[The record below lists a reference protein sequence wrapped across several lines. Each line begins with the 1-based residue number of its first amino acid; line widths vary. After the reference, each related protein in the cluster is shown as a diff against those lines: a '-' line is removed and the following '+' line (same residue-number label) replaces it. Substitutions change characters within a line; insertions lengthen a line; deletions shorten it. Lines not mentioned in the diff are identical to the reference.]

1 MPASQ
6 KTLKIKGDCDYSLRL
21 EMTFKFRV
29 ILCFSLFL
37 CLLGGVSAAE
47 KEIVWN
53 SFRKHLGLNVQDTT
67 LAEVLGGIQR
77 ETGWQVRL
85 QPGLNRPVSVKFK
98 PKPIDE
104 ALRLI
109 LGDLRYTLIAR
120 PGQPGKLEIRLN
132 AKADAETEP
141 MAEPVP
147 KPKIAANQLAVIFRP
162 GQDAAALAKRF
173 NADLL
178 GFIKIANVAQLKF
191 TDPRAMAAA
200 RQAMAELG
208 VTEMIDDVHLYPRP
222 ATPVLVAG
230 AAGVLPVSVRPEEVD
245 TKGQLII
252 GLIDTAVQPAEL
264 DQPGFLLPALSMA
277 DSFTP
282 PNHSPTH
289 GTSMA
294 GIVLRGLANKDLGVQ
309 NSPVRILPV
318 DVFGA
323 SANANSFNIANGI
336 TEAVN
341 NGATIINLS
350 LGGYQA
356 SPLLQRII
364 ATHHKN
370 GVLFVGAAGNE
381 PVTTLHFPAAHPQVM
396 AVTATRPNGELTAY
410 ANRGNFID
418 VAARG
423 THPVRFCKRTYAV
436 TGTSAS
442 SAYVSGL
449 AAGLASHH
457 QKKPRE
463 IRELIIENRPFVPPK
478 PKEEEKN

>member
-1 MPASQ
+1 MSC
-6 KTLKIKGDCDYSLRL
+6 KI
-21 EMTFKFRV
+21 RV
-29 ILCFSLFL
+29 ILCFSLFPS
-37 CLLGGVSAAE
+37 LLGGVFGAE
-47 KEIVWN
+47 NEIVWN
-53 SFRKHLGLNVQDTT
+53 SFRKQLSLNAQDTT
-67 LAEVLGGIQR
+67 LVEVLGGIQR

-98 PKPIDE
+98 TKPVDE
-104 ALRLI
+104 ALRFL
-109 LGDLRYTLIAR
+109 LGDLRYTLTAR
-120 PGQPGKLEIRLN
+120 PGEPGKLEVHEGLI
-132 AKADAETEP
+132 KADTEP

-147 KPKIAANQLAVIFRP
+147 KPKVLSNQLAVVFRP

-208 VTEMIDDVHLYPRP
+208 VTDIIDDVHLYPRP
-222 ATPVLVAG
+222 SQPVLVAG
-230 AAGVLPVSVRPEEVD
+230 GAGVLPITVRPEEVD

-252 GLIDTAVQPAEL
+252 GLIDTAVQPAGP
-264 DQPGFLLPALSMA
+264 DQPGFLLPTLSMA
-277 DSFTP
+277 DPFTP
-282 PNHSPTH
+282 PAHSPTH

-294 GIVLRGLANKDLGVQ
+294 GIVLRGLGNKDLGVQ
-309 NSPVRILPV
+309 NSPIRILPV

-323 SANANSFNIANGI
+323 KGNANSFHIANGI

-341 NGATIINLS
+341 QGASIINLS

-356 SPLLQRII
+356 SSLLQRII
-364 ATHHKN
+364 ATHHDN
-370 GVLFVGAAGNE
+370 GVLFVGAAGND
-381 PVTTLHFPAAHPQVM
+381 PVTTPHFPAAHPQVM
-396 AVTATRPNGELTAY
+396 AVTATRPNGKLAAY

-423 THPVRFCKRTYAV
+423 THPVRFGNRTYAV

-478 PKEEEKN
+478 VENESKD

>member
-1 MPASQ
+1 M
-6 KTLKIKGDCDYSLRL
+6 TYKI
-21 EMTFKFRV
+21 RV
-29 ILCFSLFL
+29 ILCFSAFL
-37 CLLGGVSAAE
+37 CLTGDVFGAE
-47 KEIVWN
+47 KEIEWN
-53 SFRKHLGLNVQDTT
+53 SFRKHLGLNVQDST

-98 PKPIDE
+98 PKPLDE
-104 ALRLI
+104 ALQFL

-120 PGQPGKLEIRLN
+120 PGEPGKLEVRKGN
-132 AKADAETEP
+132 ALAKTEP
-141 MAEPVP
+141 MAEPVS
-147 KPKIAANQLAVIFRP
+147 KPKVAANQLAVIFRP

-208 VTEMIDDVHLYPRP
+208 VTDIIDDVHLYPRP
-222 ATPVLVAG
+222 ATPILVAG
-230 AAGVLPVSVRPEEVD
+230 GAGILPISLRPEEVD

-252 GLIDTAVQPAEL
+252 GLIDTAVQPAGL
-264 DQPGFLLPALSMA
+264 DQPGFLLPALSIA
-277 DSFTP
+277 EPFTP

-294 GIVLRGLANKDLGVQ
+294 GTILRGLANKDLGVQ
-309 NSPVRILPV
+309 KSPVRILPV

-364 ATHHKN
+364 ATHHNN

-381 PVTTLHFPAAHPQVM
+381 PVTTPHFPAAHPEVM
-396 AVTATRPNGELTAY
+396 AVTATRLNGELTAY

-423 THPVRFCKRTYAV
+423 THPVRFGKRTYAI

-449 AAGLASHH
+449 AAGLASAHG
-457 QKKPRE
+457 KKPRE

-478 PKEEEKN
+478 PKEEKKN

>member
-1 MPASQ
+1 
-6 KTLKIKGDCDYSLRL
+6 
-21 EMTFKFRV
+21 MTYKKRI
-29 ILCFSLFL
+29 ILCVTVFL
-37 CLLGGVSAAE
+37 CLLGECFGAE
-47 KEIVWN
+47 KEITWN
-53 SFRKHLGLNVQDTT
+53 SFRKHLGLNVKNTT
-67 LAEVLGGIQR
+67 LVEVLGGIQR
-77 ETGWQVRL
+77 ETGWQVRM
-85 QPGLNRPVSVKFK
+85 QPGLNRPVSAKFK
-98 PKPIDE
+98 PKPLGE
-104 ALRLI
+104 ALRL
-109 LGDLRYTLIAR
+109 LLDDLSFTLIAR
-120 PGQPGKLEIRLN
+120 PGEPGKLEVHL
-132 AKADAETEP
+132 AKANVETEP
-141 MAEPVP
+141 MAEPVS
-147 KPKIAANQLAVIFRP
+147 KPKIAPNQLAVIFRP
-162 GQDAAALAKRF
+162 GQNAAALSKRF
-173 NADLL
+173 NADLM

-208 VTEMIDDVHLYPRP
+208 ITDIIDDVHLYPRP

-230 AAGVLPVSVRPEEVD
+230 GAGVLPIAVRPEEVD
-245 TKGQLII
+245 TMGQLII
-252 GLIDTAVQPAEL
+252 GLIDTAVQPAKL
-264 DQPGFLLPALSMA
+264 DQPGFLLSALSMT
-277 DSFTP
+277 DPFTP
-282 PNHSPTH
+282 PDHSPTH

-294 GIVLRGLANKDLGVQ
+294 GIILRGLANKDLGVQ
-309 NSPVRILPV
+309 QSPVRILPV
-318 DVFGA
+318 DVFGT
-323 SANANSFNIANGI
+323 SNTANSFNIANGI

-370 GVLFVGAAGNE
+370 GVLFIGAAGNE
-381 PVTTLHFPAAHPQVM
+381 PVTTPHFPAAHPQVM

-423 THPVRFCKRTYAV
+423 THPVRFGKRTYAI
-436 TGTSAS
+436 TGTSGS

-457 QKKPRE
+457 QKKPHE

-478 PKEEEKN
+478 PKLEEKN

>member
-1 MPASQ
+1 M
-6 KTLKIKGDCDYSLRL
+6 TCKI
-21 EMTFKFRV
+21 RV
-29 ILCFSLFL
+29 ILCFSAFL

-47 KEIVWN
+47 KEIQWN
-53 SFRKHLGLNVQDTT
+53 SFRKHLGLNVADST
-67 LAEVLGGIQR
+67 LVEVLGGIQR

-98 PKPIDE
+98 PKPLDE
-104 ALRLI
+104 ALQFL

-120 PGQPGKLEIRLN
+120 PGEPGKLEVHQGN
-132 AKADAETEP
+132 AIAETEP

-208 VTEMIDDVHLYPRP
+208 VTDIIDDVHLCPRP
-222 ATPVLVAG
+222 ATPILVAG
-230 AAGVLPVSVRPEEVD
+230 GAGVLPISVRPEEVD

-252 GLIDTAVQPAEL
+252 GLIDTAVQPAGL

-277 DSFTP
+277 GPFTP
-282 PNHSPTH
+282 PDHSPTH

-294 GIVLRGLANKDLGVQ
+294 GTILRGLANKDLGVQ

-323 SANANSFNIANGI
+323 NANANSFNIANGI

-356 SPLLQRII
+356 SSLLQRII

-381 PVTTLHFPAAHPQVM
+381 PVTTPHFPAAHPEVM

-423 THPVRFCKRTYAV
+423 THPLRFGKRTYAV

-449 AAGLASHH
+449 AAGLASAH

-478 PKEEEKN
+478 PKEENKN

>member
-1 MPASQ
+1 MVLALP
-6 KTLKIKGDCDYSLRL
+6 DP
-21 EMTFKFRV
+21 
-29 ILCFSLFL
+29 LF
-37 CLLGGVSAAE
+37 AAE
-47 KEIVWN
+47 KEITWN
-53 SFRKHLGLNVQDTT
+53 PFRKHLALDVRDTS
-67 LAEVLGGIQR
+67 LVEVLGGIQR
-77 ETGWQVRL
+77 ETGWQVRM
-85 QPGLNRPVSVKFK
+85 QTGLNRPVSVKFK
-98 PKPIDE
+98 PKPVED
-104 ALRLI
+104 ALRFL
-109 LGDLRYTLIAR
+109 LGDLHYKLSAR
-120 PGQPGKLEIRLN
+120 PGEPGKLEVYLANTI
-132 AKADAETEP
+132 AETEP
-141 MAEPVP
+141 MAEPVS
-147 KPKIAANQLAVIFRP
+147 KPRVAPNQLAVIFRP

-200 RQAMAELG
+200 RQAMVELG
-208 VTEMIDDVHLYPRP
+208 VTDIIDDVHLYPRP

-230 AAGVLPVSVRPEEVD
+230 GTGVLPVSVRPEEVD

-252 GLIDTAVQPAEL
+252 GLIDTAVQTAGL

-277 DSFTP
+277 DPFTP
-282 PNHSPTH
+282 PNHAPTH

-294 GIVLRGLANKDLGVQ
+294 GIILRGLANKDLGVQ

-323 SANANSFNIANGI
+323 NVNANSFNIANGI

-350 LGGYQA
+350 LGSYQA

-364 ATHHKN
+364 TTHHKN

-381 PVTTLHFPAAHPQVM
+381 PVTTPHFPAAHPQVM

-423 THPVRFCKRTYAV
+423 THPVRFGKRTYAIS
-436 TGTSAS
+436 GTSAS
-442 SAYVSGL
+442 SAYISGL
-449 AAGLASHH
+449 SAGLASHH

-463 IRELIIENRPFVPPK
+463 IRELIIENRPFAPPQ
-478 PKEEEKN
+478 PKEEKKD